1 MQQNRT
7 TSTMSRSTLG
17 VVTSTVDACADP
29 EVLTDDAAGTAPVR
43 REAPGLPLE
52 CATGA
57 SVWGCGVSWGTA
69 LRGDKIEY
77 QVSFS
82 LVT

>member
-1 MQQNRT
+1 MLKQNT
-7 TSTMSRSTLG
+7 TSNIAKKAALG

-29 EVLTDDAAGTAPVR
+29 EVLTDDAAGTVPVR

-57 SVWGCGVSWGTA
+57 SVNEDTPHFHNSMSQESDIIHNSA
-69 LRGDKIEY
+69 E
-77 QVSFS
+77 
-82 LVT
+82 

>member
-1 MQQNRT
+1 MQQATFRVSASVADART
-7 TSTMSRSTLG
+7 DL
-17 VVTSTVDACADP
+17 
-29 EVLTDDAAGTAPVR
+29 EVLADAAGTVPVR

-57 SVWGCGVSWGTA
+57 SVWGCGVSWATA
-69 LRGDKIEY
+69 LRGDKAGCP
-77 QVSFS
+77 VSLFS

>member
-1 MQQNRT
+1 MQSSNMPQAT
-7 TSTMSRSTLG
+7 FG
-17 VVTSTVDACADP
+17 VVTSTVDACTDP
-29 EVLTDDAAGTAPVR
+29 EVLADAAGTVPVR

-57 SVWGCGVSWGTA
+57 SVWGCGVSWATA

>member
-1 MQQNRT
+1 MQQATFEVSASVADART
-7 TSTMSRSTLG
+7 DL
-17 VVTSTVDACADP
+17 
-29 EVLTDDAAGTAPVR
+29 EVLADAAGTAPVR

-52 CATGA
+52 YATGA
-57 SVWGCGVSWGTA
+57 SVWGCGVSWATA
-69 LRGDKIEY
+69 LRGDKIEC

>member
-1 MQQNRT
+1 MLNKT
-7 TSTMSRSTLG
+7 NTMLKATFG

-29 EVLTDDAAGTAPVR
+29 EALTDDAAGTAPVR

-57 SVWGCGVSWGTA
+57 SVWGCGVSWATA
-69 LRGDKIEY
+69 LRGDKTEN